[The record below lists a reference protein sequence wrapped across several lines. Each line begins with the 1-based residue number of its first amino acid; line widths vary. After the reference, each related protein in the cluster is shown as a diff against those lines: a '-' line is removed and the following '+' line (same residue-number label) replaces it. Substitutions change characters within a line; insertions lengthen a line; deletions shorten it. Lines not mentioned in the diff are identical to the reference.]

1 MNKGKLIVIDGTD
14 GSGKKTQT
22 KLLIDRFQKEGRPA
36 VSISFPQYGKKSAG
50 LVEEYLNGRYGKA
63 EEVSPY
69 VASIFY
75 ALDRFDLS
83 HEIRTSLEQG
93 KTIITDRY
101 VDANAGHQGGKI
113 RDPRE
118 RGRFISW
125 LYDLEYRILGIPSP
139 DVVFILH
146 VPAEVG
152 QKLVLAKQQQLY
164 TERAYIE
171 GGKKQDLH
179 EGDLEHLKAAE
190 GAYLWLAEEFPQ
202 DHKLIECVEG
212 DRLLSPDE
220 IHEKIWQ
227 DVKPLLDIMRP
238 AVKENELVLEKL

>member
-1 MNKGKLIVIDGTD
+1 MSRGKLIVIDGTD

-22 KLLIDRFQKEGRPA
+22 KLLIERFQREGYPA

-50 LVEEYLNGRYGKA
+50 LVEEYLNGRYGGA

-69 VASIFY
+69 VASLFY

-83 HEIRTSLEQG
+83 AEIRTRLQEG

-118 RGRFISW
+118 RGRFLSW
-125 LYDLEYRILGIPSP
+125 LYDLEYGILGIPSP
-139 DVVFILH
+139 DLVFILH

-152 QKLVLAKQQQLY
+152 QHLVLAKQQQLY
-164 TERAYIE
+164 AERAYIE

-179 EGDLEHLKAAE
+179 EGDLDHLKAAE
-190 GAYLWLAEEFPQ
+190 GAYLWLAEQFPE
-202 DHKLIECVEG
+202 DHRLIECVKE
-212 DRLLSPDE
+212 DKLLSPEE

-227 DVKPLLDIMRP
+227 EIKLLLSTP
-238 AVKENELVLEKL
+238 AIVKENELVLEKL